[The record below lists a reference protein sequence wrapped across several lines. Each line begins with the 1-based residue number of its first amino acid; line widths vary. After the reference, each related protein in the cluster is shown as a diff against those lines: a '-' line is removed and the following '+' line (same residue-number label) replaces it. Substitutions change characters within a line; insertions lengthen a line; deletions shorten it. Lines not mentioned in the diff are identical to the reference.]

1 MSGRP
6 HVYLLCVQ
14 AESSTKFYEATCPSP
29 VDVIMSMHAFGLLTE
44 AAKGSDKCNNY
55 CVKLGFDFQHD
66 CIFSFI
72 IFILS
77 DDLNI
82 FNLVISKQP
91 LCHNI

>member
-1 MSGRP
+1 MVGHMCTS
-6 HVYLLCVQ
+6 CVCRQ
-14 AESSTKFYEATCPSP
+14 RVPQTKFYEATCPSP
-29 VDVIMSMHAFGLLTE
+29 VDVIMSLHAFGLLIE

-77 DDLNI
+77 DNLNI
-82 FNLVISKQP
+82 FNLVISK
-91 LCHNI
+91 